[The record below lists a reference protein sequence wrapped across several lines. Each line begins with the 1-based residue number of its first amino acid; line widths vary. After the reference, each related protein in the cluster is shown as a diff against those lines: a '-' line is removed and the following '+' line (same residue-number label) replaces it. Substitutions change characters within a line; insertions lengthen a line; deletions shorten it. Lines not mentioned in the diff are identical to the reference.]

1 MWGLGT
7 NAAPSSHQCLRAG
20 NIPLVEKDKEQSRGG
35 GQQSP
40 CLPFCG
46 PRDNSGQAGLTT
58 AEPHLQAGLSNMSPG
73 RRSNGKAEVFQSHS
87 SQGVRKGGA
96 LGIL

>member
-1 MWGLGT
+1 M
-7 NAAPSSHQCLRAG
+7 
-20 NIPLVEKDKEQSRGG
+20 VEKEKEQSRGEG
-35 GQQSP
+35 TAVSMPATG
-40 CLPFCG
+40 
-46 PRDNSGQAGLTT
+46 DNSGQAGPTT
-58 AEPHLQAGLSNMSPG
+58 AEPHLQAGLSNTSPG